1 MVNARSQVV
10 QTCFFRWLGGAGAI
24 DVPVGNGAFVEPE
37 VELEA
42 EGGSGPVGDEFPFV
56 RARADSTPFISV
68 LTCFFDV
75 SLPFFNFL
83 PPSIPSKRVS
93 DWACTWGL

>member
-10 QTCFFRWLGGAGAI
+10 QTCFFRWLAGAAAI
-24 DVPVGNGAFVEPE
+24 DAAAGNGAFVDPE

-56 RARADSTPFISV
+56 KARAEPAPFISV
-68 LTCFFDV
+68 FTAFVDV
-75 SLPFFNFL
+75 SLPFFNF
-83 PPSIPSKRVS
+83 
-93 DWACTWGL
+93 